1 MVDGHSD
8 LIEPAERTMGREVSL
23 CVFLSTREKI
33 RTSQHRMCDIIVG
46 KLNKGLHSEYIL
58 YCIIQHNAY
67 IIDIFKRTAAVVMR
81 DDLLVSGENNIID

>member
-1 MVDGHSD
+1 M
-8 LIEPAERTMGREVSL
+8 
-23 CVFLSTREKI
+23 

-46 KLNKGLHSEYIL
+46 KLNKSLHSECIL

-67 IIDIFKRTAAVVMR
+67 IIDIFNRTAAVVMR